1 MKFKSLIFLV
11 FTLSIG
17 FSQNTLP
24 KGFVYVESIIPS
36 IKVDLKYFGK
46 DNFIGKPIDGYNK
59 DVAILSEAATLA
71 LKEVQSELQAYNL
84 SILIYDAY
92 RPQRAVNNFVS
103 WAKDLNDTITKHQ
116 YYPKVNKKDLFKHEY
131 IASRSGHSKGSTL
144 DITIVDSATC
154 EPLDMGS
161 PYDYFGKESWVSN
174 TNLTA
179 QQLANR
185 MLLQSLMRKHGFRN
199 YPQEWWHFRLK
210 GEPFPDTYFD
220 FVVE

>member
-24 KGFVYVESIIPS
+24 KGFVYVESIIPT
-36 IKVDLKYFGK
+36 IKVELRYLSHQ
-46 DNFIGKPIDGYNK
+46 NFIGKPIDGYVK

-71 LKEVQSELQAYNL
+71 LKQVQSELEAYNL
-84 SILIYDAY
+84 SLLIYDAY
-92 RPQRAVNNFVS
+92 RPQRAVNNFVR
-103 WAKDLNDTITKHQ
+103 WAKDLNDTINKHQ
-116 YYPKVNKKDLFKHEY
+116 YYPDVSKKDLFKHEY

-144 DITIVDSATC
+144 DITIVDNSTC
-154 EPLDMGS
+154 EALDMGT
-161 PYDYFGKESWVSN
+161 PYDFFGKESWVKN
-174 TNLTA
+174 TNLSA

-185 MLLQSLMRKHGFRN
+185 LLLQTVMHKYGFRH
-199 YPQEWWHFRLK
+199 YPQEWWHFTLR
-210 GEPFPDTYFD
+210 GEPFPNTYFD